1 MPFSPCDH
9 GCVDPARP
17 VGLLRTAARA
27 VSLLVLMIGLPAV
40 LVAPRRIRA
49 RLNRRYGRM
58 LLRCCGLTLR
68 IVDERG
74 ERTAAAQWGVA
85 GGGLLV
91 VAGHVSWT
99 DVVVLNAVAP
109 MSFIARGDMIAW
121 PLLGGLARLN
131 RVIPIHRERLRELP
145 QVIET
150 VSQRLAAGER
160 ITGFPEGT
168 TWCGRA
174 HGRMRPALFQAAVN
188 TATPVQPVRL
198 RYLDRYGRTSS
209 VPAFVGTDTFVS
221 SGWRVLRANRIV
233 AEVTVLPVEQPGTD
247 RRELAHR
254 CAHAV
259 HGESV
264 DMVGTH
270 FDPDAHTA
278 STYIGSPHGS
288 ASVGNTAT
296 GSAAPRDGMSP
307 FRASVA
313 S

>member
-17 VGLLRTAARA
+17 VGLLRTIARA
-27 VSLLVLMIGLPAV
+27 ISLFFLMIGLPAV
-40 LVAPRRIRA
+40 LAAPRPVRA

-58 LLRCCGLTLR
+58 LMRCCGLTLR
-68 IVDERG
+68 IVDQRG
-74 ERTAAAQWGVA
+74 ERTSSA
-85 GGGLLV
+85 GGVLV

-99 DVVVLNAVAP
+99 DVVVLNAVWP
-109 MSFIARGDMIAW
+109 TSFVARGDMIAW

-145 QVIET
+145 GVIDI
-150 VSQRLAAGER
+150 VSQRLAAGDR

-174 HGRMRPALFQAAVN
+174 HGRMRPALFQAAVK
-188 TATPVQPVRL
+188 TASPVQPVRL
-198 RYLDRYGRTSS
+198 RYLDRYGHTTS

-233 AEVTVLPVEQPGTD
+233 AEVTLLPMEQPGTD
-247 RRELAHR
+247 RRELARR
-254 CAHAV
+254 CASAV
-259 HGESV
+259 QGQTV
-264 DMVGTH
+264 DMIGIH
-270 FDPDAHTA
+270 LDPDAPGT
-278 STYIGSPHGS
+278 GN
-288 ASVGNTAT
+288 SVGSVN
-296 GSAAPRDGMSP
+296 GGDSSAAPRERGMPVRP
-307 FRASVA
+307 FRTSVA